1 MRFSA
6 LSFAAAAIATA
17 SLATATRTSIRSIAT
32 RADQTIVS
40 PLSDDPIGP
49 SIEFQFAD
57 ESHTAGSTSFVRTT
71 LRNSTFSTLIGDN
84 IPFESARPDFISTSL
99 PVPAEFVK
107 GFYDLVVEEVDG
119 DGSVIFTGE
128 STDLAYLIF

>member
-1 MRFSA
+1 MHFSA

-17 SLATATRTSIRSIAT
+17 SLATATPLKA

-71 LRNSTFSTLIGDN
+71 LRNSTFSALIGDN